1 MKAEIIAVGTELLLG
16 NTVNTNAAFLAKRL
30 QECGVD
36 SYRQTVVGDNVD
48 RIADAIKSA
57 LSNDIILITGGLGP
71 TADDVT
77 RDAVALAARKRLYE
91 DADCRKK
98 VSDYITKAGTPLTEN
113 NFRQALLPEGA
124 VVLHNENGSAE
135 SFYLDINKT
144 RVYVLPGPPRELKP
158 IFDKYIA
165 PEISGDTALV
175 KRQIRLFGI
184 WESALETKISHYT
197 HDLANPSVGIYASHG
212 GVMLQVTARA
222 KGREEAEKMASRI
235 VRELCEILG
244 DDVYGVDVDSIEH
257 AVVNLLAKQGKKLA
271 VAESCTGGL
280 IAKRLVDRPGASAVF
295 DCGVVSYSNDI
306 KEKVLGVRIETLE
319 KYGAVSSQT
328 AAEMAEGTLKL
339 SGADIAVSV
348 TGIAGPDGGTPEKP
362 VGTVWYG
369 IADKNGVKTF
379 KNVVSRDGADRNYI
393 REYAASYALNLVRKH
408 LSCG

>member
-16 NTVNTNAAFLAKRL
+16 NTVNTNATFLAQRL
-30 QECGVD
+30 QECGVE
-36 SYRQTVVGDNVD
+36 SYRQVVVGDNIT

-57 LSNDIILITGGLGP
+57 LSNDIILICGGLGP
-71 TADDVT
+71 TGDDVT
-77 RDAVALAARKRLYE
+77 RDAVALAAGKKLYE
-91 DADCRKK
+91 DQACRQK
-98 VSDYITKAGTPLTEN
+98 VSDYINKAGTPLTEN

-135 SFYLDINKT
+135 SFYLDINNT

-165 PEISGDTALV
+165 PEISGESVLV
-175 KRQIRLFGI
+175 KRQLRLFGI
-184 WESALETKISHYT
+184 WESALETKIAHYT

-222 KGREEAEKMASRI
+222 KTLNEAENML
-235 VRELCEILG
+235 VPLVDELCNILG
-244 DDVYGVDVDSIEH
+244 DDVYGIDVDNIEH
-257 AVVNLLAKQGKKLA
+257 AVINMLTEQGKKLA

-280 IAKRLVDRPGASAVF
+280 IAKRIVDRPGASAVF
-295 DCGVVSYSNDI
+295 DCGVVSYSNEI
-306 KEKVLGVRIETLE
+306 KHKVLGVSKETLE

-328 AAEMAEGTLKL
+328 AAEMARGVLKL

-369 IADKNGVKTF
+369 IADKNGVETF

-393 REYAASYALNLVRKH
+393 REYSASYALNLVRKH
-408 LSCG
+408 LSCV

>member
-16 NTVNTNAAFLAKRL
+16 NTVNTNATFLAKRL
-30 QECGVD
+30 AECGVE
-36 SYRQTVVGDNVD
+36 SYRQTVVGDNIS
-48 RIADAIKSA
+48 RIADAIKFA
-57 LSNDIILITGGLGP
+57 LSNDIIILTGGMGP

-77 RDAVALAARKRLYE
+77 RDAVALAAGKKLYE
-91 DADCRKK
+91 DDVCRKK
-98 VSDYITKAGTPLTEN
+98 VSDYIIKAGTPLTEN

-135 SFYLDINKT
+135 SFYLDIGNT
-144 RVYVLPGPPRELKP
+144 RVYVLPGPPRELMP
-158 IFDKYIA
+158 IFEKYIA
-165 PEISGDTALV
+165 PVISGDTVIV

-212 GVMLQVTARA
+212 GVMLQVTAKA
-222 KGREEAEKMASRI
+222 DSREEAENMISP
-235 VRELCEILG
+235 VVNELCDILG
-244 DDVYGVDVDSIEH
+244 DDIYGIDVDNIEH
-257 AVVNLLAKQGKKLA
+257 AVVNLLVAQGKKLA

-280 IAKRLVDRPGASAVF
+280 IAKRIVDRPGASSVF
-295 DCGVVSYSNDI
+295 DCGVVSYSDNI
-306 KEKVLGVRIETLE
+306 KESILGVNKETLQ

-328 AAEMAEGTLKL
+328 AAEMAEGVLRL

-369 IADKNGVKTF
+369 VADKNGVKTY
-379 KNVVSRDGADRNYI
+379 KKVVSRDGADRNYI
-393 REYAASYALNLVRKH
+393 REYSASYALNLVRKH
-408 LSCG
+408 LSCV

>member
-16 NTVNTNAAFLAKRL
+16 NTVNTNATFLAQRL
-30 QECGVD
+30 QECGVE
-36 SYRQTVVGDNVD
+36 SYRQVVVGDNIT

-57 LSNDIILITGGLGP
+57 LSNDIILICGGLGP
-71 TADDVT
+71 TGDDVT
-77 RDAVALAARKRLYE
+77 RDAVALAAGKKLYE
-91 DADCRKK
+91 DETCRQK
-98 VSDYITKAGTPLTEN
+98 VSDYINKAGTPLTEN

-124 VVLHNENGSAE
+124 VILHNENGSAE
-135 SFYLDINKT
+135 SFYLDINNT

-165 PEISGDTALV
+165 PKISGESVLV
-175 KRQIRLFGI
+175 KRQLRLFGI
-184 WESALETKISHYT
+184 WESALETKIAHYT

-222 KGREEAEKMASRI
+222 KTLNEAENML
-235 VRELCEILG
+235 VPVVDELCDILG
-244 DDVYGVDVDSIEH
+244 DDVYGIDVDNIEH
-257 AVVNLLAKQGKKLA
+257 AVVNMLTEQGKKLA

-280 IAKRLVDRPGASAVF
+280 IAKRIVDRPGASAVF
-295 DCGVVSYSNDI
+295 DCGVVSYSNEI
-306 KEKVLGVRIETLE
+306 KNKVLGVSKETLE

-328 AAEMAEGTLKL
+328 AAEMAQGILNL

-348 TGIAGPDGGTPEKP
+348 TGIAGPDGGTKEKP

-393 REYAASYALNLVRKH
+393 REYSASYALNLVRKH
-408 LSCG
+408 LSCV

>member
-16 NTVNTNAAFLAKRL
+16 NTVNTNATFLAQRL
-30 QECGVD
+30 QECGVE
-36 SYRQTVVGDNVD
+36 SYRQVVVGDNIT

-57 LSNDIILITGGLGP
+57 LSNDIILICGGLGP
-71 TADDVT
+71 TGDDVT
-77 RDAVALAARKRLYE
+77 RDAVALAAGKKLYE
-91 DADCRKK
+91 DQVCRQK
-98 VSDYITKAGTPLTEN
+98 VSDYINKAGTPLTEN

-135 SFYLDINKT
+135 SFYLDINNT

-165 PEISGDTALV
+165 PEISGKSVLV
-175 KRQIRLFGI
+175 KRQLRLFGI
-184 WESALETKISHYT
+184 WESALETKIAHYT

-222 KGREEAEKMASRI
+222 KTLNEAENML
-235 VRELCEILG
+235 VPVVDELCDILG
-244 DDVYGVDVDSIEH
+244 DDVYGIDVDNIEH
-257 AVVNLLAKQGKKLA
+257 AVVNMLTKQGKKLA

-280 IAKRLVDRPGASAVF
+280 IAKRIVDRPGASAVF

-306 KEKVLGVRIETLE
+306 KNKVLGVSKETLE

-328 AAEMAEGTLKL
+328 AAEMARGVLKL

-393 REYAASYALNLVRKH
+393 REYSASYALNLVRKH
-408 LSCG
+408 LSCV